1 MSADKVKPEKEE
13 LDPLVMTAAI
23 ILVFT
28 VIAIISALLLVTH
41 KKAQQTTAPQ
51 TDGKQPRQA

>member
-23 ILVFT
+23 ILVSFT
-28 VIAIISALLLVTH
+28 VIAIISALLLVD
-41 KKAQQTTAPQ
+41 A
-51 TDGKQPRQA
+51 